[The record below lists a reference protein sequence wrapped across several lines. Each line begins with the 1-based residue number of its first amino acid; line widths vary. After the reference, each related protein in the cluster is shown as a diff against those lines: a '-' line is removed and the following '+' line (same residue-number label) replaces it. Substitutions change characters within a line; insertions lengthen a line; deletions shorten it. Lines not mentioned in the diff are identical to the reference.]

1 MSEWL
6 CLGKSI
12 SEPAVSPINR
22 AGGRLN
28 IKTPSYQSR
37 NSHYKD
43 ETVSRLAHL
52 YDGNSDTHKGRLYI
66 EMLPRLHIGQWHP
79 LFCILQRSYWLI
91 PILTHCTQLQVSCT
105 YQEIFRTI
113 NTFPNIDYSMIKC
126 ISFTTRTEDTI
137 SFLVPYKKLL
147 KKLHKDCAVTSN
159 SIPINYCNSYELTGM
174 FVLSL
179 PISGLWHA

>member
-37 NSHYKD
+37 NSHFKD

-52 YDGNSDTHKGRLYI
+52 YDGNSDTHKRASLYWDAAKI
-66 EMLPRLHIGQWHP
+66 AYWSMTPLILH
-79 LFCILQRSYWLI
+79 FANILLI
-91 PILTHCTQLQVSCT
+91 DTYLNTHCTQLHVNCT
-105 YQEIFRTI
+105 YLEIFWTI

-126 ISFTTRTEDTI
+126 VSFTTRTEDTI
-137 SFLVPYKKLL
+137 SFLVPHKKLL

-159 SIPINYCNSYELTGM
+159 SIPINYCNS
-174 FVLSL
+174 
-179 PISGLWHA
+179 